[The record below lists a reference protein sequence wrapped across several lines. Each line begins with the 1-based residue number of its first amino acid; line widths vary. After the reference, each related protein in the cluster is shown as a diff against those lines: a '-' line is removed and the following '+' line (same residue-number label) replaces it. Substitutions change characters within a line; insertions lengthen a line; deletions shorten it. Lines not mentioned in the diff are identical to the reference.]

1 MIFAFRGL
9 LEEEFY
15 DTLEWS
21 NIVTTGEQSE
31 LLVVV
36 PLIPVKS
43 TMDCMLHFTTCGAN
57 CVSCFHIVVTWASW
71 TALVAVSI
79 NSVVLNCLMMRFV
92 RFVWWVGVCARSNPE
107 ALMPVTPLSGK
118 SSTEP
123 FSGPRQTTVSKWSNS
138 FQSVKSAKIESKW
151 RASRMRGILM
161 SWSS

>member
-43 TMDCMLHFTTCGAN
+43 TMDCMLYFTTCGAN
-57 CVSCFHIVVTWASW
+57 CVSCFHIVVT
-71 TALVAVSI
+71 
-79 NSVVLNCLMMRFV
+79 
-92 RFVWWVGVCARSNPE
+92 
-107 ALMPVTPLSGK
+107 
-118 SSTEP
+118 
-123 FSGPRQTTVSKWSNS
+123 
-138 FQSVKSAKIESKW
+138 
-151 RASRMRGILM
+151 
-161 SWSS
+161 